1 MEPAARQMKK
11 QQEAQRRPE
20 HATPRHSSKSAALPF
35 LLQADS
41 LSRGSRRRSPMAVAG
56 GVDLPV
62 VDLASPDPRAA
73 AASVRQVT
81 SPDPP
86 VPSNFPRRL

>member
-1 MEPAARQMKK
+1 
-11 QQEAQRRPE
+11 
-20 HATPRHSSKSAALPF
+20 
-35 LLQADS
+35 
-41 LSRGSRRRSPMAVAG
+41 MAVAG

-86 VPSNFPRRL
+86 PPPRALELPPE

>member
-1 MEPAARQMKK
+1 M
-11 QQEAQRRPE
+11 
-20 HATPRHSSKSAALPF
+20 
-35 LLQADS
+35 
-41 LSRGSRRRSPMAVAG
+41 AG

-86 VPSNFPRRL
+86 PPPRALELPPE